1 MTALPRQSEGG
12 ESAGEGTFSTF
23 IRRIR
28 QGDAQAAEELVRHYE
43 PAIRMEIRMRLTDPR
58 LYRVVDSMDIC
69 QSVLSSFFVRAASGQ
84 YDLERPEQLL
94 KLLVAIAQNKVAF
107 QARRQRAQRRD
118 QRREVGIDAGEG
130 DVATPSPSPSRLVA
144 SKDLLQAF
152 LSRLSEDERKL
163 ADRRARGCEWAEI
176 AAELGGTAQ
185 ARRKQL
191 ARAADRVAQELGID
205 DVD

>member
-1 MTALPRQSEGG
+1 MSSVHRHDEGG
-12 ESAGEGTFSTF
+12 DMTGEGTFATF

-28 QGDAQAAEELVRHYE
+28 EGDASAAEELVRKYE
-43 PAIRMEIRMRLTDPR
+43 PAIRMEIRMRFTDPR
-58 LYRVVDSMDIC
+58 FYRVVDSMDIC

-94 KLLVAIAQNKVAF
+94 KLLVAIAHNKVAC

-118 QRREVGIDAGEG
+118 QRREVGIDTGDGE
-130 DVATPSPSPSRLVA
+130 VAALTPSPSRLVA
-144 SKDLLQAF
+144 GKDLLQAF
-152 LSRLSEDERKL
+152 LSRLSDEERKL

-176 AAELGGTAQ
+176 ATELGGTAQ

-205 DVD
+205 EAD

>member
-1 MTALPRQSEGG
+1 MTTQD
-12 ESAGEGTFSTF
+12 TFAEF

-28 QGDAQAAEELVRHYE
+28 SGDAQAAEELVRKYE
-43 PAIRMEIRMRLTDPR
+43 PAIRMEVRMRLSDPR
-58 LYRVVDSMDIC
+58 LYRVIDSMDIC
-69 QSVLSSFFVRAASGQ
+69 QSVLSSFFVRVASGQ

-107 QARRQRAQRRD
+107 QARRQHAQRRD
-118 QRREVGIDAGEG
+118 NRREVPVG
-130 DVATPSPSPSRLVA
+130 DTDGQLPDSDPSPSRVIA
-144 SKDLLQAF
+144 SKELLQAF
-152 LSRLSEDERKL
+152 FDRLSAEERQL

-191 ARAADRVAQELGID
+191 ARAADRVAHELGID
-205 DVD
+205 EAD